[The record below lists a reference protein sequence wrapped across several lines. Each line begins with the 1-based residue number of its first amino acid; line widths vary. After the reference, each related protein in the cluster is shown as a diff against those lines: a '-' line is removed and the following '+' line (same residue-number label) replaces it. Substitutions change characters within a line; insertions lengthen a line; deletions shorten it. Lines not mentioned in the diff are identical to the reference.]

1 MNESSVHEWGRR
13 AATPRRPAWPSRAVG
28 EAGADFQHRRPRG
41 GERLV
46 LAHGLRLRS
55 DLTLAPRAA
64 RLDLPRP
71 FRPRRL
77 PQPLVV
83 AGQDKTSGSDSPP
96 SCAPT
101 RTSWASASS
110 SPHRTWRPSR
120 SSNGSGGG
128 HEPSKEQRHR
138 QDFATTRRHG
148 GRGVLQYLQRWVN
161 PWIPALRDF
170 RKNNSWS
177 TPSNPSMSSRR
188 TVVQIP
194 APAPRLKRRQIW
206 WQAGI
211 RFKKKTMIALRFAG
225 GVVAASSGS
234 PS

>member
-1 MNESSVHEWGRR
+1 MRWINGDATEPWLRIVWVLDHVRSLFRIIPTRASTRRSPPR
-13 AATPRRPAWPSRAVG
+13 AAEGSASC
-28 EAGADFQHRRPRG
+28 PRG

-46 LAHGLRLRS
+46 
-55 DLTLAPRAA
+55 LTLAPRAA

-138 QDFATTRRHG
+138 QDFVTTRRHG

-161 PWIPALRDF
+161 PWIPGRWRWAAHPGPTRSAAKLGA
-170 RKNNSWS
+170 
-177 TPSNPSMSSRR
+177 RR
-188 TVVQIP
+188 E
-194 APAPRLKRRQIW
+194 
-206 WQAGI
+206 
-211 RFKKKTMIALRFAG
+211 
-225 GVVAASSGS
+225 S
-234 PS
+234 